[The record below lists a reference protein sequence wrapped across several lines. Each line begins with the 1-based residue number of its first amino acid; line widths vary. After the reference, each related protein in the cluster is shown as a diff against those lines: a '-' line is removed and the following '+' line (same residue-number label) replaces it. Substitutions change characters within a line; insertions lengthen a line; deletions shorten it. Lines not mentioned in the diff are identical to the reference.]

1 MIAAQL
7 GLGVVTIVFVASN
20 AMSARAVRDATRTR
34 DGLPSDEVAAATAEA
49 QSLLDNALPH
59 ARPQQA
65 RAVMLEHNGL
75 AARRRHA

>member
-1 MIAAQL
+1 MITAQL
-7 GLGVVTIVFVASN
+7 GLGVVSIVFVASN
-20 AMSARAVRDATRTR
+20 ALSARAVRDAARTR
-34 DGLPSDEVAAATAEA
+34 DEPLPDEAAAAIAEA

-75 AARRRHA
+75 AARRRRA